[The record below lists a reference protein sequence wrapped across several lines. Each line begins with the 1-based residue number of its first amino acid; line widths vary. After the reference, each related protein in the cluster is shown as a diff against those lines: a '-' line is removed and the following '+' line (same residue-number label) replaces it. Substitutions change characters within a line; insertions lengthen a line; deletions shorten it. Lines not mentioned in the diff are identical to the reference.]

1 MKIKERKGP
10 DKSGRTEQENL
21 RKHMTLFLNITCKQ
35 LKRAVCYVR
44 ISIPFKSNG
53 KNNVI

>member
-21 RKHMTLFLNITCKQ
+21 RKHVTLFLNITCKQ